1 VGDSRVAFSSGNV
14 GSLLILQLSGGTPI
28 DTIQLEIESKPPRD
42 KDLLQYAM
50 RQARATTT
58 WTEEQVQRYIDRVKR
73 DRSFL
78 RETFSHQVP
87 KVTQLFTTEAGK
99 VWVRHFDPS
108 AWPHGLSDRW
118 TVVDLEDSNTR
129 VIEISGLGVVHDMR
143 DSGRELVILSSVF
156 PAQGEAE
163 VRVSTFGHFIRPPQQ
178 SAGLEAASNDRT
190 RTEQGTPSGSES
202 GGLEL

>member
-1 VGDSRVAFSSGNV
+1 MTPAS
-14 GSLLILQLSGGTPI
+14 SLLFPSMHPGSKIPGIEPMRGGCQAEP
-28 DTIQLEIESKPPRD
+28 DRREARAGRWRYALPWEVKAHRSQGGRDARSSPRD
-42 KDLLQYAM
+42 G
-50 RQARATTT
+50 T
-58 WTEEQVQRYIDRVKR
+58 YI
-73 DRSFL
+73 
-78 RETFSHQVP
+78 
-87 KVTQLFTTEAGK
+87 

-118 TVVDLEDSNTR
+118 TVVDLEDPNTR
-129 VIEISGLGVVHDMR
+129 VIEISGPGVVHDMR